1 MPLDLLDAD
10 SDTEFARRE
19 GLWTLNFGP
28 QHPATHTTLRLVL
41 ELDGEMII
49 DATPDIGYLH
59 SGFEKLGEVLDFN
72 QYVTIVDRMNY
83 ISPLANE
90 ISWHH
95 ACEKLLGLE
104 LTPRCSYL
112 RTVLAELMR
121 IHDHLLCV
129 GACILDLGGVT
140 SMFYCLNERERIF
153 DICEKASGQRFHTS
167 FTRVGGLLYDVSDD
181 WLALIKDFIKTFPS
195 TLKDL
200 NRMVM
205 KNRIFIERTQG
216 VGVLTRDEAINGG
229 ATGPVARAS
238 GVPRDLRRDEPY
250 LAYGDLDFDIVCAT
264 GGDCFARFQVR
275 MLEIVESLKIIEQ
288 CLERLPKGPIYAEG
302 TGKEAM
308 PDKREVYT
316 SIEGLIHHFEAIMP
330 NRQMQPPRESLYACT
345 ESPNGELGFY
355 IVSDGTLR
363 AYRAHTRSPS
373 LIHFALFPQ
382 LIRGCLLSDIVAVLG
397 SLNIIAAE
405 LDR

>member
-1 MPLDLLDAD
+1 MPLELMDDDIGEQA
-10 SDTEFARRE
+10 TRN

-41 ELDGEMII
+41 QLDGEVII
-49 DATPDIGYLH
+49 DARPDIGYLH
-59 SGFEKLGEVLDFN
+59 SGFEKLAEVLDFN

-95 ACEKLLGLE
+95 ACEKLLGID

-129 GACILDLGGVT
+129 GACILDLGGIT

-153 DICEKASGQRFHTS
+153 DLCEKASGQRFHTS
-167 FTRVGGLLYDVSDD
+167 FTRVGGLLYDVSEE
-181 WLALIKDFIKTFPS
+181 WLAELKVFIDTFPN
-195 TLKDL
+195 TLADL
-200 NRMVM
+200 NRMVLR
-205 KNRIFIERTQG
+205 NRIFIERTQD
-216 VGVLTRDEAINGG
+216 VGVLSREDAINGG

-238 GVPRDLRRDEPY
+238 GVARDLRRDEAY
-250 LAYGDLDFDIVCAT
+250 LAYPELDFDVVCAT
-264 GGDCFARFQVR
+264 AGDCFARFQVR
-275 MLEIVESLKIIEQ
+275 MLEIVESLKIIRQ
-288 CLERLPKGPIYAEG
+288 CLEQLPSGPIFAEG
-302 TGKEAM
+302 TGKES
-308 PDKREVYT
+308 PPQKRDVYT
-316 SIEGLIHHFEAIMP
+316 SIEGLIHHFESIMP
-330 NRQMQPPRESLYACT
+330 NRQMHPPRESLYACT

-382 LIRGCLLSDIVAVLG
+382 LIRGCMLREDIQESVLER
-397 SLNIIAAE
+397 L
-405 LDR
+405 